1 MKNTFCILNN
11 TLKEHS
17 TLFTHH
23 ILNKGLFVGPLDLKG
38 ELEGFITLRSVSSPV
53 VEADE

>member
-23 ILNKGLFVGPLDLKG
+23 ILNKGLSVGPLDLKR
-38 ELEGFITLRSVSSPV
+38 ELEGFISLRSVSSPV
-53 VEADE
+53 AEADE